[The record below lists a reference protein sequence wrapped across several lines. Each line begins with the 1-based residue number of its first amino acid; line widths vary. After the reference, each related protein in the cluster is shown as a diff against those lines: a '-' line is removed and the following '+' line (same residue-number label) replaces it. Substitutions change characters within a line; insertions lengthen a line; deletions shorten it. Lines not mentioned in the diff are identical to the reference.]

1 MVEASITASI
11 AAIITLAFVLKDRRI
26 NEMGRRPIKL
36 CFEAGAVAQTT
47 HFVKAV
53 SCCQSSVQGH

>member
-36 CFEAGAVAQTT
+36 NSEAGAIVQTT

-53 SCCQSSVQGH
+53 SCCQSSAQGH